1 MKQGVRLHHADHW
14 VCRMPCLWERFE
26 PPCNGPDLSTHGHG
40 WEIAFEKLNYQR
52 KVASCDSVLKRLLR
66 QVMGQIP
73 PRRSAMER
81 GDLLGATTLKLVL
94 EELGEELVIA
104 EPLAAII

>member
-1 MKQGVRLHHADHW
+1 
-14 VCRMPCLWERFE
+14 
-26 PPCNGPDLSTHGHG
+26 
-40 WEIAFEKLNYQR
+40 
-52 KVASCDSVLKRLLR
+52 
-66 QVMGQIP
+66 MGQIP